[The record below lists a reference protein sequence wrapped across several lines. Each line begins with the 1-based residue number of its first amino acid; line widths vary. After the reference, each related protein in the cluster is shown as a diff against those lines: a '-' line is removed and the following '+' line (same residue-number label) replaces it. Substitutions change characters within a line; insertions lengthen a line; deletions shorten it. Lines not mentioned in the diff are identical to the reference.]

1 MLMHAS
7 LGIGLES
14 VDLETRTKCP
24 TLIRNVIAREEVLE
38 SMGEE
43 LRVLYVALTR
53 AKEKLIVTGT
63 LKDPEAKVRE
73 AMNQALYHKEN
84 MAAHPVPMSFGQ
96 LAGAKRYLDW
106 ILPAVA
112 GRGENSP
119 FRVQIVDMSRVR
131 GMQVEET
138 AEQMVTRQALEEWNV
153 EEVYDEKMQERLK
166 QQFYYQYPYRD
177 LEGKKL
183 KYTVSELKKR
193 AYLAEEAG
201 ELPYE
206 DEPVVPLIP
215 RFLQEEEE
223 ITGAPRGTAYHRVME
238 LLDFTKE
245 YDLEGT
251 EAAIAKMCES
261 GRIAGEMAESVKLK
275 DILTFIHTTS
285 GQRMKQAAEDDKLWK
300 EQPFVL
306 GIPVRD
312 IYPEMTEADETMLVQ
327 GIIDVCFEEDGELVV
342 LDYKTD
348 KIWSEQKLLEKY
360 QSQLEYY
367 ARALEQITG
376 KKVREKIIYSFTMQK
391 ELAWK

>member
-1 MLMHAS
+1 MPL
-7 LGIGLES
+7 LGSDLES

-63 LKDPEAKVRE
+63 LSDPETKVRE

-84 MAAHPVPMSFGQ
+84 MAAHPTPMSF
-96 LAGAKRYLDW
+96 LDSLQGRNVIWTGYFRRWQEEERKVHFASRSW
-106 ILPAVA
+106 ICP
-112 GRGENSP
+112 RC
-119 FRVQIVDMSRVR
+119 
-131 GMQVEET
+131 EECRWKQT
-138 AEQMVTRQALEEWNV
+138 AEQMVTRQALENWNV

-215 RFLQEEEE
+215 RFLQDEEE

-238 LLDFTKE
+238 LLDFHK
-245 YDLEGT
+245 
-251 EAAIAKMCES
+251 
-261 GRIAGEMAESVKLK
+261 
-275 DILTFIHTTS
+275 
-285 GQRMKQAAEDDKLWK
+285 
-300 EQPFVL
+300 
-306 GIPVRD
+306 GI
-312 IYPEMTEADETMLVQ
+312 
-327 GIIDVCFEEDGELVV
+327 
-342 LDYKTD
+342 
-348 KIWSEQKLLEKY
+348 
-360 QSQLEYY
+360 
-367 ARALEQITG
+367 
-376 KKVREKIIYSFTMQK
+376 
-391 ELAWK
+391 

>member
-1 MLMHAS
+1 
-7 LGIGLES
+7 
-14 VDLETRTKCP
+14 
-24 TLIRNVIAREEVLE
+24 
-38 SMGEE
+38 
-43 LRVLYVALTR
+43 
-53 AKEKLIVTGT
+53 
-63 LKDPEAKVRE
+63 
-73 AMNQALYHKEN
+73 

-206 DEPVVPLIP
+206 DEPVVP
-215 RFLQEEEE
+215 
-223 ITGAPRGTAYHRVME
+223 
-238 LLDFTKE
+238 
-245 YDLEGT
+245 
-251 EAAIAKMCES
+251 
-261 GRIAGEMAESVKLK
+261 
-275 DILTFIHTTS
+275 
-285 GQRMKQAAEDDKLWK
+285 
-300 EQPFVL
+300 
-306 GIPVRD
+306 
-312 IYPEMTEADETMLVQ
+312 
-327 GIIDVCFEEDGELVV
+327 
-342 LDYKTD
+342 
-348 KIWSEQKLLEKY
+348 
-360 QSQLEYY
+360 
-367 ARALEQITG
+367 
-376 KKVREKIIYSFTMQK
+376 
-391 ELAWK
+391 